1 MKEFNNYLKYM
12 LGYESI
18 KYTYIS
24 GLLGIF
30 ATILTL
36 MYASQL
42 YNKYF
47 QIYEKQT
54 TDLDLLNIKFTLFII
69 ILWIL
74 SFIIFK
80 FRYHKNFQKCAV
92 FIDIITTSSTII
104 ILTKKLPWKFT

>member
-1 MKEFNNYLKYM
+1 MKELNNYLKYM

-24 GLLGIF
+24 GLFGIF

-47 QIYEKQT
+47 QIYEREI
-54 TDLDLLNIKFTLFII
+54 TDLDVLNIKFSLFII

-80 FRYHKNFQKCAV
+80 FRYHKNFQKFAV
-92 FIDIITTSSTII
+92 FIDIITTSLTIM
-104 ILTKKLPWKFT
+104 ILSRKFT

>member
-1 MKEFNNYLKYM
+1 MNELNNYLKYM

-36 MYASQL
+36 MYASLL

-47 QIYEKQT
+47 QIHKKKK
-54 TDLDLLNIKFTLFII
+54 TDLDVLNIKFTLFII

-74 SFIIFK
+74 SFSIFK

-92 FIDIITTSSTII
+92 FIDITTTLLTIK
-104 ILTKKLPWKFT
+104 ILSRKFT